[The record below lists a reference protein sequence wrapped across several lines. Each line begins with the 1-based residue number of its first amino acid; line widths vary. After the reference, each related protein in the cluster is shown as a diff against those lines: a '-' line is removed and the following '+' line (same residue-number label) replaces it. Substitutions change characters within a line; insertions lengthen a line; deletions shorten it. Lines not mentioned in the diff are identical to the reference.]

1 MKRDDSWID
10 ADVGTVWFS
19 DSSLFS
25 ALVGKLSGQICGFDT
40 LSLGSLNFTAGHV
53 RFPAGFSLNVAGD
66 LTVNSTSARLEF
78 GGDYVTNLW
87 RHASLCSTQSVH
99 LAVGGNL
106 NLTSGGRLDIRS
118 AATNGVDAFGAS
130 VEVGGNFSIASN
142 SACYAWCDA
151 FNGGAPHF
159 EVGNLHVAEGGLL
172 SASERGFP
180 AGWVVSQAVIRS
192 QGYGPGGG
200 KSTNPGTSALGG
212 GGGHGGRGGK
222 QGTSVSGATYDDPYS
237 PSLAGS
243 GGAVNWKYCTQG
255 GVGGGVVHVC
265 ATNSIVVD
273 GTVSADGQKA
283 SGDYAGGGAG
293 GSVYLAAPS
302 VYGASTGVIS
312 AKGGNPSASTSA
324 YMAGGGGGRIA
335 IWTGEKYVKGG
346 GLARRKSLTPVADE
360 DGNVFLGTC
369 SVDGGV
375 SSYDDETNIYSGA
388 EGTVWYVNVI
398 RSGSMLLFR

>member
-1 MKRDDSWID
+1 MALAASVGGKVTGASRAACAGGGGRIALHYDTSLQRANWLNGVTVSTTAGNYSGGSTPYTPTLVKRDDSWID

-200 KSTNPGTSALGG
+200 KSTNLGTSALGG

-243 GGAVNWKYCTQG
+243 GGAVN
-255 GVGGGVVHVC
+255 
-265 ATNSIVVD
+265 
-273 GTVSADGQKA
+273 
-283 SGDYAGGGAG
+283 
-293 GSVYLAAPS
+293 
-302 VYGASTGVIS
+302 
-312 AKGGNPSASTSA
+312 
-324 YMAGGGGGRIA
+324 
-335 IWTGEKYVKGG
+335 
-346 GLARRKSLTPVADE
+346 
-360 DGNVFLGTC
+360 
-369 SVDGGV
+369 
-375 SSYDDETNIYSGA
+375 
-388 EGTVWYVNVI
+388 
-398 RSGSMLLFR
+398 